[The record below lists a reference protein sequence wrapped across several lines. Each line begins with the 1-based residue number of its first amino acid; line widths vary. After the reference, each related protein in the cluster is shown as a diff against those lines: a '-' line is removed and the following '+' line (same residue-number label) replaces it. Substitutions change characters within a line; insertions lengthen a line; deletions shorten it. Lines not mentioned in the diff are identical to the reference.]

1 MKLSITRPETTVEFC
16 LNGELFSR
24 HEELTA
30 DLTEARKRSLADD
43 RLNGEPAIIAK
54 KLVEVSEQMRAESA
68 TFTLRGM
75 PRKDWAKLYAENPAR
90 EGNAVDKS
98 YGANLEAIMLTAIPA
113 CIVSVKK
120 DGETVDFDP
129 DSEWDALADEMTDAQ
144 YDAFVIKTLSVNR
157 GRQEVPF
164 SQAAYKLTADSEQM

>member
-24 HEELTA
+24 YEELNA
-30 DLTEARKRSLADD
+30 DLTEARKRALADK
-43 RLNGEPAIIAK
+43 RLNNNTSVLAK
-54 KLVEVSEQMRAESA
+54 QIVEITEQMRAESA

-75 PRKDWAKLYAENPAR
+75 PRKDWATLVAENPPR
-90 EGNAVDKS
+90 DGNQLDKTYSCNLDAVMN
-98 YGANLEAIMLTAIPA
+98 AAIPA
-113 CIVSVKK
+113 CIIGVKRN
-120 DGETVDFDP
+120 GETVDFDP
-129 DSEWDALADEMTDAQ
+129 ATEWDALADDMSNSQ
-144 YDAFVIKTLSVNR
+144 YEDFVVKTLTVNR

>member
-1 MKLSITRPETTVEFC
+1 MKLTVKRPETTVEFC
-16 LNGELFSR
+16 LDGELYSR
-24 HEELTA
+24 YEELNA
-30 DLTEARKRSLADD
+30 DLTEARQRALADK
-43 RLNGEPAIIAK
+43 RLNDNTSGLA
-54 KLVEVSEQMRAESA
+54 KLVVEVTEQMRAESA

-75 PRKDWAKLYAENPAR
+75 PRKDWAKLVAENPAR
-90 EGNAVDKS
+90 EGNALDKT
-98 YGANLEAIMLTAIPA
+98 YGFNLEAVMNTAIPV

-129 DSEWDALADEMTDAQ
+129 TTEWDALADDMTDSQ
-144 YDAFVIKTLSVNR
+144 YETFVVKTLTVNR

>member
-1 MKLSITRPETTVEFC
+1 MELSVKRPETTVEFC
-16 LNGELFSR
+16 LDGELFSR
-24 HEELTA
+24 YEELNA
-30 DLTEARKRSLADD
+30 DLVEARKRSLADD

-54 KLVEVSEQMRAESA
+54 KLVEVTEQMRAETV

-75 PRKDWAKLYAENPAR
+75 PRKDWAKLIAENPPRDGHPA
-90 EGNAVDKS
+90 DKGF
-98 YGANLEAIMLTAIPA
+98 GANAESLMTTAIPA

-120 DGETVDFDP
+120 DGKPVEFDP
-129 DSEWDALADEMTDAQ
+129 AKKWEALADDMTDSQ
-144 YDAFVIKTLSVNR
+144 YDAFVLKTFSVNR